1 MKNASAAFMSAMA
14 SPSRMIRGKV
24 VVVDGGLTSE
34 YGYANKL
41 QSIEQEVSAVKGK
54 MFGAVVSYKSTIK
67 LIDVKNVVQINV
79 GAKASPQIGL
89 VDELLPMTP
98 VYISSNTFDEV
109 KGIRTLIGE
118 DAIGFT
124 DKYIWNDIKGDL
136 GATFTIQDVF
146 AAIAS
151 KIGTE
156 FMITGELPNINAVY
170 TKATF
175 NVNGDETL
183 RQILTAAAEATGA
196 MVFINGNGKMEIKM
210 LSSTIDLAIDKN
222 TQFNLSTEPSSS
234 LSGIISINE
243 LNDMISVGNNSS
255 YVSVISV
262 NPFIDPTDDSS
273 QGKLQNLF
281 VKCQGNTFYPY
292 KLKWRGNPALEIG
305 DKIRLTLRDGS
316 TIDTWYLGEKIKY
329 TGGMSA
335 ESSWEADES
344 EKPEVG
350 SQTISDTTRR
360 TMAKVDKANQKITLL
375 TEASGEQGQKISQLE
390 VSLDGIRTEVSEVSS
405 TANGAMTKATTVE
418 QTVDGLKV
426 QVTEANGKADK
437 AETDASAAVTK
448 ANQLEITVNGYDARI
463 TAAEGKADNAVT
475 KTTELSATVDG
486 ISSEVSEVSNTA
498 DAAMNKATIVQ
509 QTVTGL
515 SSIVTQ
521 VQSDLSA
528 AEGNIATNTSSIT
541 QLSDEIDLK
550 VSKTDYTGEEIVSK
564 INLAPDN
571 IVISSPHI
579 DLSGTVTVSSLADG
593 TTTIDGACIK
603 TGSVSANRI
612 SGGELS
618 GVSLNIADKFLVSN
632 SGVMTCTD
640 ANLGG
645 TLNAVS
651 GTFTNL
657 VTTGS
662 IKSSDS
668 GGFGIEFSSSGD
680 GFVGNRKSGS
690 TFAGMQYISS
700 ADQLILTN
708 SGNTVSF
715 VGSGVSFIQM
725 SGNRDYISVPRYITT
740 NYGSTLPS
748 SGSNGEIFFLIE

>member
-67 LIDVKNVVQINV
+67 LIDVKNVVQVNV
-79 GAKASPQIGL
+79 GAKASPQIGING
-89 VDELLPMTP
+89 ELLPMTP

-136 GATFTIQDVF
+136 GNTFIIQDVF

-210 LSSTIDLAIDKN
+210 LSNTIALAIDKN
-222 TQFNLSTEPSSS
+222 VQFDLSTEPSSS

-316 TIDTWYLGEKIKY
+316 VIDTWYLGEKVKY

-405 TANGAMTKATTVE
+405 TANAAMTKATTVE
-418 QTVDGLKV
+418 QTVDG
-426 QVTEANGKADK
+426 
-437 AETDASAAVTK
+437 
-448 ANQLEITVNGYDARI
+448 I
-463 TAAEGKADNAVT
+463 
-475 KTTELSATVDG
+475 
-486 ISSEVSEVSNTA
+486 SNT
-498 DAAMNKATIVQ
+498 
-509 QTVTGL
+509 
-515 SSIVTQ
+515 VTQ

-541 QLSDEIDLK
+541 QLSNEIDLK
-550 VSKTDYTGEEIVSK
+550 VSKADYTGEEIVSK

-571 IVISSPHI
+571 IIISSPHI

-668 GGFGIEFSSSGD
+668 GGFGIEFAASGD

-690 TFAGMQYISS
+690 TFAGMQYVSS

-708 SGNTVSF
+708 NGNSVSF
-715 VGSGVSFIQM
+715 VGNGTSFIQM
-725 SGNRDYISVPRYITT
+725 SGDRDYISAPRYITT
-740 NYGSTLPS
+740 NYGSSLPP

>member
-67 LIDVKNVVQINV
+67 LIDVKNVVQVNV
-79 GAKASPQIGL
+79 GAKASPQIGING
-89 VDELLPMTP
+89 ELLPMTP

-136 GATFTIQDVF
+136 DNTFIIQDVF
-146 AAIAS
+146 AAIAN
-151 KIGTE
+151 KIGIE

-196 MVFINGNGKMEIKM
+196 MVFINGSGKMEIKM
-210 LSSTIDLAIDKN
+210 LSNTIALAIDKN
-222 TQFNLSTEPSSS
+222 VQFDLSTEPSSS

-262 NPFIDPTDDSS
+262 NPFIDPTDNSS
-273 QGKLQNLF
+273 QEKLQNLF

-316 TIDTWYLGEKIKY
+316 VIDTWYLGEKVKY

-390 VSLDGIRTEVSEVSS
+390 VSLDGIKTEVSEVSS
-405 TANGAMTKATTVE
+405 TANAAMTKATTVE
-418 QTVDGLKV
+418 QTVDG
-426 QVTEANGKADK
+426 
-437 AETDASAAVTK
+437 
-448 ANQLEITVNGYDARI
+448 
-463 TAAEGKADNAVT
+463 
-475 KTTELSATVDG
+475 
-486 ISSEVSEVSNTA
+486 ISST
-498 DAAMNKATIVQ
+498 
-509 QTVTGL
+509 
-515 SSIVTQ
+515 VTQ

-541 QLSDEIDLK
+541 QLSNEIDLK
-550 VSKTDYTGEEIVSK
+550 VSKADYTGEEIVSK

-571 IVISSPHI
+571 IIISSPHI

-668 GGFGIEFSSSGD
+668 GGFGIEFASSGD

-690 TFAGMQYISS
+690 TFAGMQYVSS

-708 SGNTVSF
+708 NGNSVSF
-715 VGSGVSFIQM
+715 VGSGTSFIQM
-725 SGNRDYISVPRYITT
+725 SGDRDYISAPRYITT
-740 NYGSTLPS
+740 NYGSSLPP

>member
-79 GAKASPQIGL
+79 GAKASPQIGING
-89 VDELLPMTP
+89 ELLPMTP

-124 DKYIWNDIKGDL
+124 DKYIWDDIKGDL

-210 LSSTIDLAIDKN
+210 LSNTIALAIDKN

-255 YVSVISV
+255 YVAVISV

-316 TIDTWYLGEKIKY
+316 VIDTWYLGEKIKY

-375 TEASGEQGQKISQLE
+375 TEASDEQGQKISQLE
-390 VSLDGIRTEVSEVSS
+390 VSLDGITTEVSEVSN

-437 AETDASAAVTK
+437 ADKNASAAVTK
-448 ANQLEITVNGYDARI
+448 ANELEITVNGYDARI

-528 AEGNIATNTSSIT
+528 AEGKIDTNTSSIT
-541 QLSDEIDLK
+541 QLSNEIDLK

-748 SGSNGEIFFLIE
+748 SGTNGEIFFLIE

>member
-67 LIDVKNVVQINV
+67 LIDVKNVVQVNV
-79 GAKASPQIGL
+79 GAKASPQIGING
-89 VDELLPMTP
+89 ELLPMTP

-109 KGIRTLIGE
+109 KGIRTLVGE

-136 GATFTIQDVF
+136 GAIFTIQDVF

-156 FMITGELPNINAVY
+156 FMITGELPNVNAVY

-210 LSSTIDLAIDKN
+210 LSNTIALAIDKN
-222 TQFNLSTEPSSS
+222 IQFDLSTEPSSS

-255 YVSVISV
+255 YISVISV

-316 TIDTWYLGEKIKY
+316 TIDTWYLGEKVKY

-405 TANGAMTKATTVE
+405 TANAAMTKATTVE
-418 QTVDGLKV
+418 QTVDG
-426 QVTEANGKADK
+426 
-437 AETDASAAVTK
+437 
-448 ANQLEITVNGYDARI
+448 
-463 TAAEGKADNAVT
+463 
-475 KTTELSATVDG
+475 
-486 ISSEVSEVSNTA
+486 ISST
-498 DAAMNKATIVQ
+498 
-509 QTVTGL
+509 
-515 SSIVTQ
+515 VTQ

-541 QLSDEIDLK
+541 QLSNEIDLK

-603 TGSVSANRI
+603 TGSISANRI

-668 GGFGIEFSSSGD
+668 GGFGIEFAISGD

-690 TFAGMQYISS
+690 TFAGMQYVSS

-708 SGNTVSF
+708 NGNSVSF
-715 VGSGVSFIQM
+715 VGSGTSYIQM
-725 SGNRDYISVPRYITT
+725 SGDRDYISVPRYITT
-740 NYGSTLPS
+740 NYGSSLPP

>member
-67 LIDVKNVVQINV
+67 LIDVKNVVQVNV
-79 GAKASPQIGL
+79 GAKASPHIGL

-124 DKYIWNDIKGDL
+124 DKYTWNDIKGDL
-136 GATFTIQDVF
+136 GDTFIIQDVF
-146 AAIAS
+146 AAIAN

-210 LSSTIDLAIDKN
+210 LSNTIALAIDKN

-243 LNDMISVGNNSS
+243 LNDMISVGNNSA

-262 NPFIDPTDDSS
+262 NPFIDPTDNSS
-273 QGKLQNLF
+273 QEKLQNLF
-281 VKCQGNTFYPY
+281 VKYQGNTFYPY

-316 TIDTWYLGEKIKY
+316 TIDTWYLGEKVKY

-426 QVTEANGKADK
+426 QVIEANGKADK

-448 ANQLEITVNGYDARI
+448 ANELEITVNGYDARI
-463 TAAEGKADNAVT
+463 TAAENNASTAVT

-486 ISSEVSEVSNTA
+486 ISST
-498 DAAMNKATIVQ
+498 
-509 QTVTGL
+509 
-515 SSIVTQ
+515 VTQ

-541 QLSDEIDLK
+541 QLSNEIDLK

-662 IKSSDS
+662 IKSSDT

-748 SGSNGEIFFLIE
+748 SGTNGEIFFLIE

>member
-67 LIDVKNVVQINV
+67 LIDVKNVVQVNV
-79 GAKASPQIGL
+79 GAKASPQIGING
-89 VDELLPMTP
+89 ELLPMTP

-124 DKYIWNDIKGDL
+124 DKYIWNDIKNDL
-136 GATFTIQDVF
+136 GAIFTIQDVF
-146 AAIAS
+146 AAIAN

-210 LSSTIDLAIDKN
+210 LSNTIALAIDKN
-222 TQFNLSTEPSSS
+222 IQFDLSTEPSSS

-255 YVSVISV
+255 YISVISV

-316 TIDTWYLGEKIKY
+316 VIDTWYLGEKVKY

-437 AETDASAAVTK
+437 ADKNASAAVTK
-448 ANQLEITVNGYDARI
+448 ANELEITVNGYDARI

-486 ISSEVSEVSNTA
+486 ISST
-498 DAAMNKATIVQ
+498 
-509 QTVTGL
+509 
-515 SSIVTQ
+515 VTQ

-541 QLSDEIDLK
+541 QLSNEIDLK
-550 VSKTDYTGEEIVSK
+550 VSKADYTGEEIVSK

-571 IVISSPHI
+571 IIISSPHI

-603 TGSVSANRI
+603 TGSISANRI

-668 GGFGIEFSSSGD
+668 GGFGIEFAISGD

-690 TFAGMQYISS
+690 TFAGMQYVSS

-708 SGNTVSF
+708 NGNSVSF
-715 VGSGVSFIQM
+715 VGSGTSFIQM
-725 SGNRDYISVPRYITT
+725 SGNRDYISAPRYITT
-740 NYGSTLPS
+740 NYGSSLPP

>member
-67 LIDVKNVVQINV
+67 LIDVNNVVQINV
-79 GAKASPQIGL
+79 GAKASPQIGING
-89 VDELLPMTP
+89 ELLPMTP

-156 FMITGELPNINAVY
+156 FMITGELPNVNAVY

-210 LSSTIDLAIDKN
+210 LSNTIALAIDKN
-222 TQFNLSTEPSSS
+222 VQFNLSTEPSSS

-350 SQTISDTTRR
+350 NQTISDTTRR

-405 TANGAMTKATTVE
+405 TASAAMTKATTVE
-418 QTVDGLKV
+418 QTVDG
-426 QVTEANGKADK
+426 
-437 AETDASAAVTK
+437 
-448 ANQLEITVNGYDARI
+448 
-463 TAAEGKADNAVT
+463 
-475 KTTELSATVDG
+475 
-486 ISSEVSEVSNTA
+486 ISST
-498 DAAMNKATIVQ
+498 
-509 QTVTGL
+509 
-515 SSIVTQ
+515 VTQ

-541 QLSDEIDLK
+541 QLSNEIDLK
-550 VSKTDYTGEEIVSK
+550 VSKADYTGEEIVSK

-571 IVISSPHI
+571 IIISSPHI

-603 TGSVSANRI
+603 TGSISANRI

-668 GGFGIEFSSSGD
+668 GGFGIEFASSGD

-725 SGNRDYISVPRYITT
+725 SGDRDYISVPRYITT
-740 NYGSTLPS
+740 NYGSSLPP

>member
-124 DKYIWNDIKGDL
+124 DKYIWDDIKGDL
-136 GATFTIQDVF
+136 GNMFTIQDVF

-196 MVFINGNGKMEIKM
+196 MVFINGSGKMEIKM
-210 LSSTIDLAIDKN
+210 LSNTIALAIDKN

-273 QGKLQNLF
+273 QEKLQNLF
-281 VKCQGNTFYPY
+281 VKYQGNTFYPY

-375 TEASGEQGQKISQLE
+375 TAASGEQGEKISQLE
-390 VSLDGIRTEVSEVSS
+390 VSLDGIRTEVSEVSN

-437 AETDASAAVTK
+437 ADKNASAAVTK
-448 ANQLEITVNGYDARI
+448 ANELEITVNGYDARI

-486 ISSEVSEVSNTA
+486 ISST
-498 DAAMNKATIVQ
+498 
-509 QTVTGL
+509 
-515 SSIVTQ
+515 VTQ

-541 QLSDEIDLK
+541 QLSNEIDLK

-725 SGNRDYISVPRYITT
+725 SGDRDYISTPRYITT

-748 SGSNGEIFFLIE
+748 SGTNGEIFFLIE

>member
-67 LIDVKNVVQINV
+67 LIDVKNVVQVNV
-79 GAKASPQIGL
+79 GAKASPQIGING
-89 VDELLPMTP
+89 ELLPMTP

-136 GATFTIQDVF
+136 GAIFTIQDVF

-151 KIGTE
+151 KIGME

-210 LSSTIDLAIDKN
+210 LSNTIALAIDKN
-222 TQFNLSTEPSSS
+222 TQFDLSTEPSSS

-255 YVSVISV
+255 YISVISV

-316 TIDTWYLGEKIKY
+316 VIDTWYLGEKVKY

-390 VSLDGIRTEVSEVSS
+390 VSLDGIKTEVSEVSS
-405 TANGAMTKATTVE
+405 TASAAMTKATTVE
-418 QTVDGLKV
+418 QTVDG
-426 QVTEANGKADK
+426 
-437 AETDASAAVTK
+437 
-448 ANQLEITVNGYDARI
+448 
-463 TAAEGKADNAVT
+463 
-475 KTTELSATVDG
+475 
-486 ISSEVSEVSNTA
+486 ISST
-498 DAAMNKATIVQ
+498 
-509 QTVTGL
+509 
-515 SSIVTQ
+515 VTQ

-541 QLSDEIDLK
+541 QLSNEIDLK
-550 VSKTDYTGEEIVSK
+550 VSKADYTGEEIVSK

-571 IVISSPHI
+571 IIISSPHI

-603 TGSVSANRI
+603 TGSISANRI

-662 IKSSDS
+662 IKSSDT
-668 GGFGIEFSSSGD
+668 GGFGIEFAISGD

-690 TFAGMQYISS
+690 TFAGMQYVSS

-708 SGNTVSF
+708 NGNSVSF
-715 VGSGVSFIQM
+715 VGSGTSFIQM
-725 SGNRDYISVPRYITT
+725 SGDRDYISAPRYITT
-740 NYGSTLPS
+740 NYGSSLPP

>member
-67 LIDVKNVVQINV
+67 LIDVKNVVQVNV
-79 GAKASPQIGL
+79 GAKASPQIGING
-89 VDELLPMTP
+89 ELLPMTP

-136 GATFTIQDVF
+136 GAIFTIQDVF

-151 KIGTE
+151 KIGME

-210 LSSTIDLAIDKN
+210 LSNTIALAIDKN
-222 TQFNLSTEPSSS
+222 VQFDLSTEPSSS

-255 YVSVISV
+255 YISVISV

-281 VKCQGNTFYPY
+281 VKYQGNTFYPY

-316 TIDTWYLGEKIKY
+316 VIDTWYLGEKVKY

-405 TANGAMTKATTVE
+405 TASAAMTKATTVE
-418 QTVDGLKV
+418 QTVDG
-426 QVTEANGKADK
+426 
-437 AETDASAAVTK
+437 
-448 ANQLEITVNGYDARI
+448 
-463 TAAEGKADNAVT
+463 
-475 KTTELSATVDG
+475 
-486 ISSEVSEVSNTA
+486 ISST
-498 DAAMNKATIVQ
+498 
-509 QTVTGL
+509 
-515 SSIVTQ
+515 VTQ

-541 QLSDEIDLK
+541 QLSNEIDLK
-550 VSKTDYTGEEIVSK
+550 VSKADYTGEEIVSK

-571 IVISSPHI
+571 IIISSPHI

-603 TGSVSANRI
+603 TGSISANRI

-662 IKSSDS
+662 IKSSDT
-668 GGFGIEFSSSGD
+668 GGFGIEFAISGD

-690 TFAGMQYISS
+690 TFAGMQYVSS

-708 SGNTVSF
+708 NGNSVSF
-715 VGSGVSFIQM
+715 VGSGTSFIQM
-725 SGNRDYISVPRYITT
+725 SGDRDYISAPRYITT
-740 NYGSTLPS
+740 NYGSSLPP

>member
-67 LIDVKNVVQINV
+67 LIDVKNVVQVNV
-79 GAKASPQIGL
+79 GAKASPQIGING
-89 VDELLPMTP
+89 ELLPMTP

-136 GATFTIQDVF
+136 GNTFIIQDVF

-156 FMITGELPNINAVY
+156 FMITGELPNVNAVY

-210 LSSTIDLAIDKN
+210 LSNTIALAIDKN
-222 TQFNLSTEPSSS
+222 VQFDLSTEPSSS

-316 TIDTWYLGEKIKY
+316 VIDTWYLGEKVKY

-437 AETDASAAVTK
+437 ADKNASAAVTK
-448 ANQLEITVNGYDARI
+448 ANELEITVDGYDARI

-486 ISSEVSEVSNTA
+486 ISST
-498 DAAMNKATIVQ
+498 
-509 QTVTGL
+509 
-515 SSIVTQ
+515 VTQ

-541 QLSDEIDLK
+541 QLSNEIDLK
-550 VSKTDYTGEEIVSK
+550 VSKSDYTGEEIVSK

-571 IVISSPHI
+571 IIISSPHI

-603 TGSVSANRI
+603 TGSISANRI

-668 GGFGIEFSSSGD
+668 GGFGIEFAISGD

-690 TFAGMQYISS
+690 TFAGMQYVSS

-708 SGNTVSF
+708 NGNSVSF
-715 VGSGVSFIQM
+715 VGSGTSFIQM
-725 SGNRDYISVPRYITT
+725 SGNRDYISAPRYITT
-740 NYGSTLPS
+740 NYGSSLPP

>member
-67 LIDVKNVVQINV
+67 LIDVKNVVQVNV
-79 GAKASPQIGL
+79 GAKASPQIGING
-89 VDELLPMTP
+89 ELLPMTP

-136 GATFTIQDVF
+136 GAIFTIQDVF
-146 AAIAS
+146 AAIAN
-151 KIGTE
+151 KIGIE

-210 LSSTIDLAIDKN
+210 LSNTIALAIDKN

-273 QGKLQNLF
+273 QEKLQNLF
-281 VKCQGNTFYPY
+281 VKYQGNTFYPY

-316 TIDTWYLGEKIKY
+316 TIDTWYLGEKVKY

-390 VSLDGIRTEVSEVSS
+390 VSLDGIRTEVSEVSN

-437 AETDASAAVTK
+437 ADKNASAAVTK
-448 ANQLEITVNGYDARI
+448 ANELEITVNGYDARI

-486 ISSEVSEVSNTA
+486 ISST
-498 DAAMNKATIVQ
+498 
-509 QTVTGL
+509 
-515 SSIVTQ
+515 VTQ

-541 QLSDEIDLK
+541 QLSNEIDLK

-725 SGNRDYISVPRYITT
+725 SGDRDYISVPRYITT

-748 SGSNGEIFFLIE
+748 SGTNGEIFFLIE

>member
-67 LIDVKNVVQINV
+67 LIDVKNVVQVNV
-79 GAKASPQIGL
+79 GAKASPQIGING
-89 VDELLPMTP
+89 ELLPMTP

-124 DKYIWNDIKGDL
+124 DKYIWDDIKDDL
-136 GATFTIQDVF
+136 GNTFTIQDVF
-146 AAIAS
+146 AAIAN

-210 LSSTIDLAIDKN
+210 LSNTIALAIDKN

-390 VSLDGIRTEVSEVSS
+390 VSLDGIKTEVSEVSN
-405 TANGAMTKATTVE
+405 TANGAMTKATT
-418 QTVDGLKV
+418 
-426 QVTEANGKADK
+426 
-437 AETDASAAVTK
+437 
-448 ANQLEITVNGYDARI
+448 
-463 TAAEGKADNAVT
+463 
-475 KTTELSATVDG
+475 
-486 ISSEVSEVSNTA
+486 
-498 DAAMNKATIVQ
+498 VQ

-528 AEGNIATNTSSIT
+528 AEGKIDTNTSSIT
-541 QLSDEIDLK
+541 QLSNEIDLK

-725 SGNRDYISVPRYITT
+725 SGDRDYISVPRYITT

-748 SGSNGEIFFLIE
+748 SGTNGEIFFLIE

>member
-67 LIDVKNVVQINV
+67 LIDVKNVVQVNV
-79 GAKASPQIGL
+79 GAKASPQIGING
-89 VDELLPMTP
+89 ELLPMTP

-109 KGIRTLIGE
+109 KGIRTLVGE

-136 GATFTIQDVF
+136 GDTFIIQDVF

-210 LSSTIDLAIDKN
+210 LSNTIALAIDKN
-222 TQFNLSTEPSSS
+222 VQFDLSTEPSSS

-255 YVSVISV
+255 YISVISV

-316 TIDTWYLGEKIKY
+316 VIDTWYLGEKVKY

-390 VSLDGIRTEVSEVSS
+390 VSLDGIKTEVSEVSN
-405 TANGAMTKATTVE
+405 TASAAMTKATTVE
-418 QTVDGLKV
+418 QTVDG
-426 QVTEANGKADK
+426 
-437 AETDASAAVTK
+437 
-448 ANQLEITVNGYDARI
+448 
-463 TAAEGKADNAVT
+463 
-475 KTTELSATVDG
+475 
-486 ISSEVSEVSNTA
+486 ISST
-498 DAAMNKATIVQ
+498 
-509 QTVTGL
+509 
-515 SSIVTQ
+515 VTQ

-541 QLSDEIDLK
+541 QLSNEIDLK
-550 VSKTDYTGEEIVSK
+550 VSKADYTGEEIVSK

-571 IVISSPHI
+571 IIISSPHI

-662 IKSSDS
+662 IKSSDT
-668 GGFGIEFSSSGD
+668 GGFGIEFASSGD

-690 TFAGMQYISS
+690 TFAGMQYVSS

-708 SGNTVSF
+708 NGNSVSF
-715 VGSGVSFIQM
+715 VGSGTSFIQM
-725 SGNRDYISVPRYITT
+725 SGDRDYISAPRYITT
-740 NYGSTLPS
+740 NYGSSLPP

>member
-67 LIDVKNVVQINV
+67 LIDVKNVVQVNV
-79 GAKASPQIGL
+79 GAKASPQIGING
-89 VDELLPMTP
+89 ELLPMTP

-109 KGIRTLIGE
+109 KGIRTLVGE

-136 GATFTIQDVF
+136 GNTFIIQDVF
-146 AAIAS
+146 AAIAN

-210 LSSTIDLAIDKN
+210 LSNTIALAIDKN

-273 QGKLQNLF
+273 QEKLQNLF
-281 VKCQGNTFYPY
+281 VKYQGNTFYPY

-316 TIDTWYLGEKIKY
+316 TIDTWYLGEKVKY

-437 AETDASAAVTK
+437 ADKNASAAVTK
-448 ANQLEITVNGYDARI
+448 ANELEITVDGYDARI

-486 ISSEVSEVSNTA
+486 ISST
-498 DAAMNKATIVQ
+498 
-509 QTVTGL
+509 
-515 SSIVTQ
+515 VTQ

-541 QLSDEIDLK
+541 QLSNEIDLK

-603 TGSVSANRI
+603 TGSVSANRV

-668 GGFGIEFSSSGD
+668 GGFGIEFAVSGD

-690 TFAGMQYISS
+690 TFAGMQYVSS

-708 SGNTVSF
+708 NGNSVSF
-715 VGSGVSFIQM
+715 VGSGTSFIQM
-725 SGNRDYISVPRYITT
+725 SGNRDYISAPRYITT
-740 NYGSTLPS
+740 NYGSSLPP

>member
-67 LIDVKNVVQINV
+67 LIDVKNVVQVNV

-136 GATFTIQDVF
+136 GNTFIIQDVF

-151 KIGTE
+151 KIGIE

-210 LSSTIDLAIDKN
+210 LSNTIALAIDKN

-273 QGKLQNLF
+273 QEKLQNLF
-281 VKCQGNTFYPY
+281 VKYQGNTFYPY

-316 TIDTWYLGEKIKY
+316 TIDTWYLGEKVKY

-350 SQTISDTTRR
+350 SQTIADTTRR

-390 VSLDGIRTEVSEVSS
+390 VSLDGIRTEVSEVSN
-405 TANGAMTKATTVE
+405 TANAAMTKATTVE
-418 QTVDGLKV
+418 QTVDG
-426 QVTEANGKADK
+426 
-437 AETDASAAVTK
+437 
-448 ANQLEITVNGYDARI
+448 
-463 TAAEGKADNAVT
+463 
-475 KTTELSATVDG
+475 
-486 ISSEVSEVSNTA
+486 ISST
-498 DAAMNKATIVQ
+498 
-509 QTVTGL
+509 
-515 SSIVTQ
+515 VTQ

-541 QLSDEIDLK
+541 QLSNEIDLK

-571 IVISSPHI
+571 IIISSPHI

-662 IKSSDS
+662 IKSSNT
-668 GGFGIEFSSSGD
+668 GGFGIEFASSGD
-680 GFVGNRKSGS
+680 GFVGNRKSSS
-690 TFAGMQYISS
+690 TFAGMQYVSS
-700 ADQLILTN
+700 SDQLILTN
-708 SGNTVSF
+708 SGNSVSF
-715 VGSGVSFIQM
+715 VGNGVSYIQM
-725 SGNRDYISVPRYITT
+725 SGDRDYISVPRYITT
-740 NYGSTLPS
+740 NYGSSLPP
-748 SGSNGEIFFLIE
+748 SGTNGEIFFLIE

>member
-67 LIDVKNVVQINV
+67 LIDVKNVVQVNV
-79 GAKASPQIGL
+79 GAKASPQIGING
-89 VDELLPMTP
+89 ELLPMTP

-136 GATFTIQDVF
+136 GNTFIIQDVF
-146 AAIAS
+146 AAIAN
-151 KIGTE
+151 KIGIE

-210 LSSTIDLAIDKN
+210 LSNTIALAIDKN
-222 TQFNLSTEPSSS
+222 VQFDLSTEPSSS

-273 QGKLQNLF
+273 QEKLQNLF
-281 VKCQGNTFYPY
+281 VKYQGNTFYPY

-316 TIDTWYLGEKIKY
+316 TIDTWYLGEKVKY

-390 VSLDGIRTEVSEVSS
+390 VSLDGIRTEVSEVSN

-418 QTVDGLKV
+418 QTVDG
-426 QVTEANGKADK
+426 
-437 AETDASAAVTK
+437 
-448 ANQLEITVNGYDARI
+448 
-463 TAAEGKADNAVT
+463 
-475 KTTELSATVDG
+475 
-486 ISSEVSEVSNTA
+486 ISST
-498 DAAMNKATIVQ
+498 
-509 QTVTGL
+509 
-515 SSIVTQ
+515 VTQ

-541 QLSDEIDLK
+541 QLSNEIDLK
-550 VSKTDYTGEEIVSK
+550 VSKADYTGEEIVSK

-571 IVISSPHI
+571 IIISSPHI

-725 SGNRDYISVPRYITT
+725 SGDRDYISVPRYITT

>member
-67 LIDVKNVVQINV
+67 LIDVKNVVQVNV
-79 GAKASPQIGL
+79 GAKASPQIGING
-89 VDELLPMTP
+89 ELLPMTP

-109 KGIRTLIGE
+109 KGIRTLVGE

-136 GATFTIQDVF
+136 GNTFIIQDVF

-210 LSSTIDLAIDKN
+210 LSNTIALAIDKN
-222 TQFNLSTEPSSS
+222 VQFDLSTEPSSS

-405 TANGAMTKATTVE
+405 TANAAMTKATTVE
-418 QTVDGLKV
+418 QTVDG
-426 QVTEANGKADK
+426 
-437 AETDASAAVTK
+437 
-448 ANQLEITVNGYDARI
+448 
-463 TAAEGKADNAVT
+463 
-475 KTTELSATVDG
+475 
-486 ISSEVSEVSNTA
+486 ISST
-498 DAAMNKATIVQ
+498 
-509 QTVTGL
+509 
-515 SSIVTQ
+515 VTQ

-541 QLSDEIDLK
+541 QLSNEIDLK
-550 VSKTDYTGEEIVSK
+550 VSKSDYTGEEIVSK

-571 IVISSPHI
+571 IIISSPHI

-603 TGSVSANRI
+603 TGSISANRI

-668 GGFGIEFSSSGD
+668 GGFGIEFASSGD

-690 TFAGMQYISS
+690 TFAGMQYVSS

-708 SGNTVSF
+708 NGNSVSF
-715 VGSGVSFIQM
+715 VGSGTSFIQM
-725 SGNRDYISVPRYITT
+725 SGDRDYISAPRYITT
-740 NYGSTLPS
+740 NYGSSLPP

>member
-67 LIDVKNVVQINV
+67 LIDVKNVVQVNV
-79 GAKASPQIGL
+79 GAKASPQIGING
-89 VDELLPMTP
+89 ELLPMTP

-109 KGIRTLIGE
+109 KGIRTLVGE

-146 AAIAS
+146 AAIAN

-156 FMITGELPNINAVY
+156 FMITGELPNVNAVY

-210 LSSTIDLAIDKN
+210 LSNTIALAIDKN
-222 TQFNLSTEPSSS
+222 IQFDLSTEPSSS

-255 YVSVISV
+255 YISVISV

-316 TIDTWYLGEKIKY
+316 TIDTWYLGEKVKY

-405 TANGAMTKATTVE
+405 TANAAMTKATTVE
-418 QTVDGLKV
+418 QTVDG
-426 QVTEANGKADK
+426 
-437 AETDASAAVTK
+437 
-448 ANQLEITVNGYDARI
+448 
-463 TAAEGKADNAVT
+463 
-475 KTTELSATVDG
+475 
-486 ISSEVSEVSNTA
+486 ISST
-498 DAAMNKATIVQ
+498 
-509 QTVTGL
+509 
-515 SSIVTQ
+515 VTQ

-541 QLSDEIDLK
+541 QLSNEIDLK
-550 VSKTDYTGEEIVSK
+550 VSKSDYTGEEIVSK

-571 IVISSPHI
+571 IIISSPHI

-662 IKSSDS
+662 IKSSNT
-668 GGFGIEFSSSGD
+668 GGFGIEFASSGD

-690 TFAGMQYISS
+690 TFAGMQYVSS

-708 SGNTVSF
+708 NGNSVSF
-715 VGSGVSFIQM
+715 VGSGTSFIQM
-725 SGNRDYISVPRYITT
+725 SGNRDYISAPRYITT
-740 NYGSTLPS
+740 NYGSSLPP

>member
-136 GATFTIQDVF
+136 GNTFTIQDVF

-196 MVFINGNGKMEIKM
+196 MVFINGNGKMEVKM
-210 LSSTIDLAIDKN
+210 LSNTIDLAIDKN

-316 TIDTWYLGEKIKY
+316 VIDTWYLGEKIKY

-390 VSLDGIRTEVSEVSS
+390 VSLDGI
-405 TANGAMTKATTVE
+405 
-418 QTVDGLKV
+418 
-426 QVTEANGKADK
+426 
-437 AETDASAAVTK
+437 
-448 ANQLEITVNGYDARI
+448 
-463 TAAEGKADNAVT
+463 
-475 KTTELSATVDG
+475 KT
-486 ISSEVSEVSNTA
+486 EVSEVSNTA
-498 DAAMNKATIVQ
+498 DAAMTKATIVE
-509 QTVTGL
+509 QTVTGI

-521 VQSDLSA
+521 VQSDLNA

-541 QLSDEIDLK
+541 QLSNEIDLK
-550 VSKTDYTGEEIVSK
+550 VSKSDYTGEEIVSK

-748 SGSNGEIFFLIE
+748 SGTNGEIFFLIE

>member
-67 LIDVKNVVQINV
+67 LIDVKNVVQVNV
-79 GAKASPQIGL
+79 GAKASPQIGING
-89 VDELLPMTP
+89 ELLPMTP

-109 KGIRTLIGE
+109 KGIRTLVGE

-136 GATFTIQDVF
+136 GDTFIIQDVF

-210 LSSTIDLAIDKN
+210 LSNTIALAIDKN
-222 TQFNLSTEPSSS
+222 TQFNLSTESSSS

-305 DKIRLTLRDGS
+305 DKIRLTLRDGNV
-316 TIDTWYLGEKIKY
+316 IDTWYLGEKIKY

-350 SQTISDTTRR
+350 NQTISDTTRR

-375 TEASGEQGQKISQLE
+375 TTASDEQGQKISQLE

-405 TANGAMTKATTVE
+405 TANAAMTKATTVE
-418 QTVDGLKV
+418 QTVDG
-426 QVTEANGKADK
+426 
-437 AETDASAAVTK
+437 
-448 ANQLEITVNGYDARI
+448 
-463 TAAEGKADNAVT
+463 
-475 KTTELSATVDG
+475 
-486 ISSEVSEVSNTA
+486 ISST
-498 DAAMNKATIVQ
+498 
-509 QTVTGL
+509 
-515 SSIVTQ
+515 VTQ

-541 QLSDEIDLK
+541 QLSNEIDLK
-550 VSKTDYTGEEIVSK
+550 VSKSDYTGEEIVSK

-571 IVISSPHI
+571 IIISSPHI

-668 GGFGIEFSSSGD
+668 GGFGIEFAASGD

-690 TFAGMQYISS
+690 TFAGMQYVSS

-708 SGNTVSF
+708 NGNSVSF
-715 VGSGVSFIQM
+715 VGSGTSFIQM
-725 SGNRDYISVPRYITT
+725 SGDRDYISAPRYITT
-740 NYGSTLPS
+740 NYGSSLPP

>member
-67 LIDVKNVVQINV
+67 LIDVKNVVQVNV
-79 GAKASPQIGL
+79 GAKASPQIGING
-89 VDELLPMTP
+89 ELLPMTP

-109 KGIRTLIGE
+109 KGIRTLVGE

-136 GATFTIQDVF
+136 GAIFTIQDVF
-146 AAIAS
+146 AAIAN

-156 FMITGELPNINAVY
+156 FMITGELPNVNAVY

-210 LSSTIDLAIDKN
+210 LSNTIALAIDKN
-222 TQFNLSTEPSSS
+222 IQFDLSTEPSSS

-255 YVSVISV
+255 YISVISV

-316 TIDTWYLGEKIKY
+316 TIDTWYLGEKVKY

-405 TANGAMTKATTVE
+405 TANAAMTKATTVE
-418 QTVDGLKV
+418 QTVDG
-426 QVTEANGKADK
+426 
-437 AETDASAAVTK
+437 
-448 ANQLEITVNGYDARI
+448 
-463 TAAEGKADNAVT
+463 
-475 KTTELSATVDG
+475 
-486 ISSEVSEVSNTA
+486 ISST
-498 DAAMNKATIVQ
+498 
-509 QTVTGL
+509 
-515 SSIVTQ
+515 VTQ

-541 QLSDEIDLK
+541 QLSNEIDLK
-550 VSKTDYTGEEIVSK
+550 VSKSDYTGEEIVSK

-571 IVISSPHI
+571 IIISSPHI

-668 GGFGIEFSSSGD
+668 GGFGIEFAISGD

-690 TFAGMQYISS
+690 TFAGMQYVSS

-708 SGNTVSF
+708 NGNSVSF
-715 VGSGVSFIQM
+715 VGSGTSYIQM
-725 SGNRDYISVPRYITT
+725 SGDRDYISVPRYITT
-740 NYGSTLPS
+740 NYGSSLPP

>member
-124 DKYIWNDIKGDL
+124 DKYIWDDIKGDL
-136 GATFTIQDVF
+136 GNTFTIQDVF

-156 FMITGELPNINAVY
+156 FMITGELPNINAAY

-196 MVFINGNGKMEIKM
+196 MVFINGSGKMEIKM
-210 LSSTIDLAIDKN
+210 LSNTIALAIDKN

-273 QGKLQNLF
+273 QEKLQNLF
-281 VKCQGNTFYPY
+281 VKYQGNTFYPY

-375 TEASGEQGQKISQLE
+375 TAASGEQGEKISQLE
-390 VSLDGIRTEVSEVSS
+390 VSLDGIRTEVSEVSN

-437 AETDASAAVTK
+437 ADKNASAAVTK
-448 ANQLEITVNGYDARI
+448 ANELEITVNGYDARI
-463 TAAEGKADNAVT
+463 TAAEGKADSAVT

-486 ISSEVSEVSNTA
+486 ISST
-498 DAAMNKATIVQ
+498 
-509 QTVTGL
+509 
-515 SSIVTQ
+515 VTQ

-541 QLSDEIDLK
+541 QLSNEIDLK

-571 IVISSPHI
+571 IIISSPHI

-725 SGNRDYISVPRYITT
+725 SGDRDYISTPRYITT

-748 SGSNGEIFFLIE
+748 SGTNGEIFFLIE

>member
-54 MFGAVVSYKSTIK
+54 MFGAVVSYKTTIK
-67 LIDVKNVVQINV
+67 LIDVKNVVQVNV
-79 GAKASPQIGL
+79 GAKASPQIGISG
-89 VDELLPMTP
+89 ELLPMTP

-136 GATFTIQDVF
+136 GDTFIIQDVF
-146 AAIAS
+146 AAIAN

-210 LSSTIDLAIDKN
+210 LSNTIALAIDKN

-316 TIDTWYLGEKIKY
+316 VIDTWYLGEKIKY

-390 VSLDGIRTEVSEVSS
+390 VSLDGIRTEVSEVSN

-437 AETDASAAVTK
+437 ADKNAAAAVTK
-448 ANQLEITVNGYDARI
+448 ANELEITVNGYDARI

-486 ISSEVSEVSNTA
+486 ISST
-498 DAAMNKATIVQ
+498 
-509 QTVTGL
+509 
-515 SSIVTQ
+515 VTQ

-541 QLSDEIDLK
+541 QLSNEIDLK

-690 TFAGMQYISS
+690 AFAGMQYISS

-725 SGNRDYISVPRYITT
+725 SGDRDYISVPRYITT

-748 SGSNGEIFFLIE
+748 SGTNGEIFFLIE

>member
-124 DKYIWNDIKGDL
+124 DKYIWDDIKGDL
-136 GATFTIQDVF
+136 GNTFTIQDVF

-196 MVFINGNGKMEIKM
+196 MVFINGSGKMEIKM
-210 LSSTIDLAIDKN
+210 LSNTIALAIDKN

-273 QGKLQNLF
+273 QEKLQNLF
-281 VKCQGNTFYPY
+281 VKYQGNTFYPY

-375 TEASGEQGQKISQLE
+375 TAASGEQGEKISQLE
-390 VSLDGIRTEVSEVSS
+390 VSLDGIRTEVSEVSN

-437 AETDASAAVTK
+437 ADKNASAAVTK
-448 ANQLEITVNGYDARI
+448 ANELEITVNGYDARI

-486 ISSEVSEVSNTA
+486 ISST
-498 DAAMNKATIVQ
+498 
-509 QTVTGL
+509 
-515 SSIVTQ
+515 VTQ

-541 QLSDEIDLK
+541 QLSNEIDLK

-725 SGNRDYISVPRYITT
+725 SGDRDYISTPRYITT

-748 SGSNGEIFFLIE
+748 SGTNGEIFFLIE

>member
-67 LIDVKNVVQINV
+67 LIDVKNVVQVNV
-79 GAKASPQIGL
+79 GAKASPQIGING
-89 VDELLPMTP
+89 ELLPMTP

-136 GATFTIQDVF
+136 GNTFIIQDVF

-210 LSSTIDLAIDKN
+210 LSNTIDLAIDKN
-222 TQFNLSTEPSSS
+222 IQFDLSTEPSSS

-255 YVSVISV
+255 YISVISV

-273 QGKLQNLF
+273 QEKLQNLF

-316 TIDTWYLGEKIKY
+316 TIDTWYLGEKVKY

-390 VSLDGIRTEVSEVSS
+390 VSLDGIRTEVSEVSN

-437 AETDASAAVTK
+437 ADKNASAAVTK
-448 ANQLEITVNGYDARI
+448 ANELEITVNGYDARI

-486 ISSEVSEVSNTA
+486 VSST
-498 DAAMNKATIVQ
+498 
-509 QTVTGL
+509 
-515 SSIVTQ
+515 VTQ

-541 QLSDEIDLK
+541 QLSNEIDLK

-571 IVISSPHI
+571 IIISSPHI

-603 TGSVSANRI
+603 TGSISANRI

-668 GGFGIEFSSSGD
+668 GGFGIEFASSGD

-690 TFAGMQYISS
+690 TFAGMQYVSS

-708 SGNTVSF
+708 NGNSVSF
-715 VGSGVSFIQM
+715 VGSGTSFIQM
-725 SGNRDYISVPRYITT
+725 SGNRDYISAPRYITT
-740 NYGSTLPS
+740 NYGSSLPP

>member
-67 LIDVKNVVQINV
+67 LIDVKNVVQVNV
-79 GAKASPQIGL
+79 GAKASPQIGING
-89 VDELLPMTP
+89 ELLPMTP

-109 KGIRTLIGE
+109 KGIRTLVGE

-136 GATFTIQDVF
+136 GDTFIIQDVF

-210 LSSTIDLAIDKN
+210 LSNTIALAIDKN
-222 TQFNLSTEPSSS
+222 TQFNLSTESSSS

-305 DKIRLTLRDGS
+305 DKIRLTLRDGNV
-316 TIDTWYLGEKIKY
+316 IDTWYLGEKIKY

-350 SQTISDTTRR
+350 NQTISDTTRR

-375 TEASGEQGQKISQLE
+375 TTASDEQGQKISQLE

-405 TANGAMTKATTVE
+405 TANAAMTKATTVE
-418 QTVDGLKV
+418 QTVDG
-426 QVTEANGKADK
+426 
-437 AETDASAAVTK
+437 
-448 ANQLEITVNGYDARI
+448 
-463 TAAEGKADNAVT
+463 
-475 KTTELSATVDG
+475 
-486 ISSEVSEVSNTA
+486 ISST
-498 DAAMNKATIVQ
+498 
-509 QTVTGL
+509 
-515 SSIVTQ
+515 VTQ

-541 QLSDEIDLK
+541 QLSNEIDLK
-550 VSKTDYTGEEIVSK
+550 VSKSDYTGEEIVSK

-571 IVISSPHI
+571 IIISSPHI

-662 IKSSDS
+662 IKSSDT
-668 GGFGIEFSSSGD
+668 GGFGIEFAASGD

-690 TFAGMQYISS
+690 TFAGMQYVSS

-708 SGNTVSF
+708 NGNSVSF
-715 VGSGVSFIQM
+715 VGSGTSFIQM
-725 SGNRDYISVPRYITT
+725 SGDRDYISAPRYITT
-740 NYGSTLPS
+740 NYGSSLPP

>member
-67 LIDVKNVVQINV
+67 LIDVKNVVQVNV
-79 GAKASPQIGL
+79 GAKASPQIGING
-89 VDELLPMTP
+89 ELLPMTP

-124 DKYIWNDIKGDL
+124 DKYIWNDIKNDL
-136 GATFTIQDVF
+136 GDTFIIQDVF

-156 FMITGELPNINAVY
+156 FMITGELPNVNAVY

-210 LSSTIDLAIDKN
+210 LSNTIALAIDKN
-222 TQFNLSTEPSSS
+222 VQFDLSTEPSSS

-281 VKCQGNTFYPY
+281 VKYQGNTFYPY

-316 TIDTWYLGEKIKY
+316 VIDTWYLGEKVKY

-350 SQTISDTTRR
+350 SQTIADTTRR

-390 VSLDGIRTEVSEVSS
+390 VSLDGIRTEVSEVSN

-418 QTVDGLKV
+418 QTVDG
-426 QVTEANGKADK
+426 
-437 AETDASAAVTK
+437 
-448 ANQLEITVNGYDARI
+448 
-463 TAAEGKADNAVT
+463 
-475 KTTELSATVDG
+475 
-486 ISSEVSEVSNTA
+486 ISST
-498 DAAMNKATIVQ
+498 
-509 QTVTGL
+509 
-515 SSIVTQ
+515 VTQ

-541 QLSDEIDLK
+541 QLSNEIDLK

-571 IVISSPHI
+571 IIISSPHI

-603 TGSVSANRI
+603 TGSISANRI

-668 GGFGIEFSSSGD
+668 GGFGIEFAISGD

-690 TFAGMQYISS
+690 TFAGMQYVSS

-708 SGNTVSF
+708 NGNSVSF
-715 VGSGVSFIQM
+715 VGSGTSFIQM
-725 SGNRDYISVPRYITT
+725 SGNRDYISAPRYITT
-740 NYGSTLPS
+740 NYGSSLPP

>member
-79 GAKASPQIGL
+79 GAKASPHIGL

-136 GATFTIQDVF
+136 GNTFTIQDVF

-210 LSSTIDLAIDKN
+210 LSNTIALAIDKN

-255 YVSVISV
+255 YISVISV

-281 VKCQGNTFYPY
+281 VKYQGNTFYPY

-316 TIDTWYLGEKIKY
+316 TIDTWYLGEKVKY

-390 VSLDGIRTEVSEVSS
+390 VSLDGIRTEVSEVSN

-437 AETDASAAVTK
+437 ADKNASAAVTK
-448 ANQLEITVNGYDARI
+448 ANELEITVNGYDARI
-463 TAAEGKADNAVT
+463 TAAENEASTAVT

-486 ISSEVSEVSNTA
+486 ISST
-498 DAAMNKATIVQ
+498 
-509 QTVTGL
+509 
-515 SSIVTQ
+515 VTQ

-541 QLSDEIDLK
+541 QLSNEIDLK

-645 TLNAVS
+645 TLNAVN

-662 IKSSDS
+662 IKSSDT

>member
-67 LIDVKNVVQINV
+67 LIDVKNVVQVNV
-79 GAKASPQIGL
+79 GAKASPQIGING
-89 VDELLPMTP
+89 ELLPMTP

-136 GATFTIQDVF
+136 GNTFIIQDVF

-210 LSSTIDLAIDKN
+210 LSNTIALAIDKN
-222 TQFNLSTEPSSS
+222 VQFDLSTEPSSS

-316 TIDTWYLGEKIKY
+316 VIDTWYLGEKIKY

-390 VSLDGIRTEVSEVSS
+390 VSLDGIRTEVSEVSN

-426 QVTEANGKADK
+426 QVTEANGKANK
-437 AETDASAAVTK
+437 AESDAAAAVTK
-448 ANQLEITVNGYDARI
+448 ANELEITVDGYDARI

-486 ISSEVSEVSNTA
+486 ISST
-498 DAAMNKATIVQ
+498 
-509 QTVTGL
+509 
-515 SSIVTQ
+515 VTQ

-541 QLSDEIDLK
+541 QLSNEIDLK
-550 VSKTDYTGEEIVSK
+550 VSKADYTGEEIVSK

-571 IVISSPHI
+571 IIISSPHI

-668 GGFGIEFSSSGD
+668 GGFGIEFASSGD

-690 TFAGMQYISS
+690 TFAGMQYVSS

-708 SGNTVSF
+708 NGNSVSF
-715 VGSGVSFIQM
+715 VGNGTSFIQM
-725 SGNRDYISVPRYITT
+725 SGDRDYISAPRYITT
-740 NYGSTLPS
+740 NYGSSLPL

>member
-67 LIDVKNVVQINV
+67 LIDVKNVVQVNV

-109 KGIRTLIGE
+109 KGIRTLVGE

-136 GATFTIQDVF
+136 GDTFIIQDVF

-210 LSSTIDLAIDKN
+210 LSNTIALAIDKN

-243 LNDMISVGNNSS
+243 LNDMISVGNNTS

-316 TIDTWYLGEKIKY
+316 VIDTWYLGEKIKY

-390 VSLDGIRTEVSEVSS
+390 VSLDGIRTEVSEVSN

-437 AETDASAAVTK
+437 ADKNASAAVTK
-448 ANQLEITVNGYDARI
+448 ANELEITVNGYDARI

-486 ISSEVSEVSNTA
+486 ISST
-498 DAAMNKATIVQ
+498 
-509 QTVTGL
+509 
-515 SSIVTQ
+515 VTQ

-541 QLSDEIDLK
+541 QLSNEIDLK

-725 SGNRDYISVPRYITT
+725 SGDRDYISVPRYITT

>member
-67 LIDVKNVVQINV
+67 LIDVKNVVQVNV
-79 GAKASPQIGL
+79 GAKASPQIGING
-89 VDELLPMTP
+89 ELLPMTP

-136 GATFTIQDVF
+136 GNTFTIQDVF

-183 RQILTAAAEATGA
+183 RQILTAAAEATGT

-210 LSSTIDLAIDKN
+210 LSNTIDLTIDKN
-222 TQFNLSTEPSSS
+222 VQFNLSTEPSSS

-273 QGKLQNLF
+273 QEKLQNLF

-316 TIDTWYLGEKIKY
+316 VIDTWYLGEKVKY

-350 SQTISDTTRR
+350 SQTIADTTRR

-390 VSLDGIRTEVSEVSS
+390 VSLDGIRTEVSEVSN

-437 AETDASAAVTK
+437 ADKNASAAVTK
-448 ANQLEITVNGYDARI
+448 ANELEITVNGYDARI
-463 TAAEGKADNAVT
+463 TAAENNASTAVT

-486 ISSEVSEVSNTA
+486 ISST
-498 DAAMNKATIVQ
+498 
-509 QTVTGL
+509 
-515 SSIVTQ
+515 VTQ

-541 QLSDEIDLK
+541 QLSNEIDLK

-662 IKSSDS
+662 IKSSNT
-668 GGFGIEFSSSGD
+668 GGFGIEFASSGD

-690 TFAGMQYISS
+690 TFAGMQYVSS
-700 ADQLILTN
+700 SDQLILTN
-708 SGNTVSF
+708 SGNSISF
-715 VGSGVSFIQM
+715 VGSGLSYIQM
-725 SGNRDYISVPRYITT
+725 SGNRDYISTPRYITT
-740 NYGSTLPS
+740 NYGSSLPS
-748 SGSNGEIFFLIE
+748 SGTNGEIFFLIE

>member
-136 GATFTIQDVF
+136 GNTFTIQDVF

-156 FMITGELPNINAVY
+156 FMITGELPNINSVY

-210 LSSTIDLAIDKN
+210 LSNTIALAIDKN

-390 VSLDGIRTEVSEVSS
+390 VSLDGIRTEVSEVSN

-437 AETDASAAVTK
+437 ADKNASAAVTK
-448 ANQLEITVNGYDARI
+448 ANELEITVNGYDARI
-463 TAAEGKADNAVT
+463 TAAENEASAAVT

-486 ISSEVSEVSNTA
+486 ISST
-498 DAAMNKATIVQ
+498 
-509 QTVTGL
+509 
-515 SSIVTQ
+515 VTQ

-541 QLSDEIDLK
+541 QLSNEIDLK

-571 IVISSPHI
+571 IIISSPHI

-662 IKSSDS
+662 IKSSDT

-740 NYGSTLPS
+740 NYGSSLPS
-748 SGSNGEIFFLIE
+748 SGTNGEIFFLIE

>member
-67 LIDVKNVVQINV
+67 LIDVKNVVQVNV
-79 GAKASPQIGL
+79 GAKASPQIGING
-89 VDELLPMTP
+89 ELLPMTP

-136 GATFTIQDVF
+136 GDTFIIQDVF
-146 AAIAS
+146 AAIAN

-210 LSSTIDLAIDKN
+210 LSNTIALAIDKN
-222 TQFNLSTEPSSS
+222 VQFDLSTEPSSS

-262 NPFIDPTDDSS
+262 NPFIDPTDNSS
-273 QGKLQNLF
+273 QEKLQNLF

-316 TIDTWYLGEKIKY
+316 VIDTWYLGEKVKY

-437 AETDASAAVTK
+437 ADKNASAAVTK
-448 ANQLEITVNGYDARI
+448 ANELEITVNGYDARI

-486 ISSEVSEVSNTA
+486 ISST
-498 DAAMNKATIVQ
+498 
-509 QTVTGL
+509 
-515 SSIVTQ
+515 VTQ

-541 QLSDEIDLK
+541 QLSNEIDLK

-571 IVISSPHI
+571 IIISSPHI

-725 SGNRDYISVPRYITT
+725 SGDRDYISVPRYITT
-740 NYGSTLPS
+740 NYGSSLPS
-748 SGSNGEIFFLIE
+748 SGTNGEIFFLIE

>member
-67 LIDVKNVVQINV
+67 LIDVKNVVQVNV
-79 GAKASPQIGL
+79 GAKASPQIGING
-89 VDELLPMTP
+89 ELLPMTP

-109 KGIRTLIGE
+109 KGIRTLVGE

-136 GATFTIQDVF
+136 GNTFTIQDVF
-146 AAIAS
+146 AAIAN

-156 FMITGELPNINAVY
+156 FMITGELPNVNAVY

-210 LSSTIDLAIDKN
+210 LSNTIALAIDKN
-222 TQFNLSTEPSSS
+222 IQFDLSTEPSSS

-255 YVSVISV
+255 YISVISV

-316 TIDTWYLGEKIKY
+316 TIDTWYLGEKVKY

-426 QVTEANGKADK
+426 QVIEANGKADK
-437 AETDASAAVTK
+437 ADKNASAAVTK
-448 ANQLEITVNGYDARI
+448 ANELEITVNGYDARI
-463 TAAEGKADNAVT
+463 TAAENEASTAVT
-475 KTTELSATVDG
+475 KTTELTATVNG
-486 ISSEVSEVSNTA
+486 ISST
-498 DAAMNKATIVQ
+498 
-509 QTVTGL
+509 
-515 SSIVTQ
+515 VTQ

-541 QLSDEIDLK
+541 QLSNEIDLK
-550 VSKTDYTGEEIVSK
+550 VSKSDYTGEEIVSK

-571 IVISSPHI
+571 IIISSPHI

-603 TGSVSANRI
+603 TGSISANRI

-668 GGFGIEFSSSGD
+668 GGFGIEFAISGD

-690 TFAGMQYISS
+690 TFAGMQYVSS

-708 SGNTVSF
+708 NGNSVSF
-715 VGSGVSFIQM
+715 VGSGTSFIQM
-725 SGNRDYISVPRYITT
+725 SGNRDYISAPRYITT
-740 NYGSTLPS
+740 NYGSSLPP

>member
-67 LIDVKNVVQINV
+67 LIDVKNVVQVNV
-79 GAKASPQIGL
+79 GAKASPHIGL

-210 LSSTIDLAIDKN
+210 LSNTIALAIDKN

-390 VSLDGIRTEVSEVSS
+390 VSLDGIRTEVSEVSN

-437 AETDASAAVTK
+437 ADKNASAAVTK
-448 ANQLEITVNGYDARI
+448 ANELEITVNGYDARI
-463 TAAEGKADNAVT
+463 TAAEGKADTAVT

-486 ISSEVSEVSNTA
+486 ISST
-498 DAAMNKATIVQ
+498 
-509 QTVTGL
+509 
-515 SSIVTQ
+515 VTQ

-541 QLSDEIDLK
+541 QLSNEIDLK

-571 IVISSPHI
+571 IIISSPHI

-725 SGNRDYISVPRYITT
+725 SGDRDYISVPRYITT

-748 SGSNGEIFFLIE
+748 SGTNGEIFFLIE

>member
-67 LIDVKNVVQINV
+67 LIDVKNVVQVNV
-79 GAKASPQIGL
+79 GAKASPQIGING
-89 VDELLPMTP
+89 ELLPMTP

-136 GATFTIQDVF
+136 GNTFIIQDVF

-210 LSSTIDLAIDKN
+210 LSNTIALAIDKN
-222 TQFNLSTEPSSS
+222 VQFDLSTEPSSS

-316 TIDTWYLGEKIKY
+316 VIDTWYLGEKVKY

-390 VSLDGIRTEVSEVSS
+390 VSLDGIRTEVSEVSN

-437 AETDASAAVTK
+437 ADKNASAAVTK
-448 ANQLEITVNGYDARI
+448 ANELEITVNGYDARI

-486 ISSEVSEVSNTA
+486 ISST
-498 DAAMNKATIVQ
+498 
-509 QTVTGL
+509 
-515 SSIVTQ
+515 VTQ

-541 QLSDEIDLK
+541 QLSNEIDLK
-550 VSKTDYTGEEIVSK
+550 VSKTDYTGAEIVSK

-571 IVISSPHI
+571 IIISSPHI

-662 IKSSDS
+662 IKSSDT

-725 SGNRDYISVPRYITT
+725 SGNRDYVSVPRYITT

-748 SGSNGEIFFLIE
+748 SGTNGEIFFLIE